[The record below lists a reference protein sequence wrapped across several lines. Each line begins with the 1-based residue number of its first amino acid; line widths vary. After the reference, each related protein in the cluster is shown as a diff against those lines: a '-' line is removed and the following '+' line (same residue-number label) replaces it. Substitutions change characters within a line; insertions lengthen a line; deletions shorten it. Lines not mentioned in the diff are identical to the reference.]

1 VDALNDRD
9 RSVRGTRVL
18 VVGVSYKANVGDTRD
33 SPALEI
39 IETLQRKGARVDYYD
54 PHVASLPIRGAVL
67 ESIDSAQAD
76 FSTWDVVLILTA
88 HDRCDWKRITR
99 EARLVIDTRNA
110 TEDIQHCGNI
120 IRL

>member
-1 VDALNDRD
+1 
-9 RSVRGTRVL
+9 VL